1 MFVKRDAEELW
12 LAGANFA
19 LEFDTLKTQ
28 FDVFRALKRVTAD
41 FGWRAFMVMRMP
53 RDIEDTT
60 LAALSVICS
69 WPAEL
74 LARYD
79 QNGFLNKSPVL
90 ARLRSSVIPF
100 RFDMRSIPINEQVG
114 TIADAVGLFANFN
127 MDRGVYIPVH
137 DMFGNR
143 ASVVFSGDREPAEV
157 GEVLRLSMVST
168 LLYDKIAQLQYADEK
183 PGEDLNEREVECLML
198 TSSGK
203 TSAEIADI
211 LGLSEHSVNHYLN
224 RAAKKLGTVNRT
236 QAVAKALRIGLIR

>member
-1 MFVKRDAEELW
+1 MFVKRELEELW
-12 LAGANFA
+12 LAGASFD
-19 LEFDTLKTQ
+19 LEFDSLRTQ

-60 LAALSVICS
+60 LAALSIICS

-79 QNGFLNKSPVL
+79 QNGFLHKSPVL
-90 ARLRSSVIPF
+90 TRLRSSVVPF
-100 RFDMRSIPINEQVG
+100 RFDMRAIPDSERVG
-114 TIADAVGLFANFN
+114 VVADAIGLFANFN

-143 ASVVFSGDREPAEV
+143 ASIVFSGDREPAEV
-157 GEVLRLSMVST
+157 SEIMQLAMVST

-183 PGEDLNEREVECLML
+183 PGEDLNEREIECLKL
-198 TSSGK
+198 TSAGK